1 MREMKKLLK
10 IRPSKTGKM
19 RLPTCIL
26 SLFVIVILTDQAL
39 AQSPLGI
46 GVAEQRIDPSSP
58 FAFIFLQI
66 QAWQQNFARII
77 QHALITMR
85 SSGEGALWLIG
96 LSLVYG
102 ILHAAGPGH
111 GKAVISSYLIADE
124 ASLKRGVILSFF
136 SSLLQAV
143 SAIAIVFFIFF
154 LWPAKLTIT
163 ANFIVN
169 LSFAL
174 VMCLG
179 GWMLIGRIRAL
190 WRRKKQTLHAIFD
203 DVNSRAAAIMEPATF
218 TPSAAVG
225 AEGALASSPFISS
238 PITEPMANR
247 PHLAYRSAEN
257 QPEQRGFKQ
266 LCADCGQFHLIAERV
281 LHDKL
286 SWKTVLPLIAATGL
300 RPCAG
305 AITVMSFAML
315 NDLLFIGT
323 LSVFAMSL
331 GTFITVSALA
341 CLAVY
346 AKRMALAA
354 TAQKK
359 ARHSLLKEVM
369 EWGACLF
376 IFITGALLFFSSM
389 F

>member
-1 MREMKKLLK
+1 MRRMKKLLK
-10 IRPSKTGKM
+10 IKA
-19 RLPTCIL
+19 RLPT
-26 SLFVIVILTDQAL
+26 FILTLIVVGIVMEQSL

-85 SSGEGALWLIG
+85 ATGERALWLIG
-96 LSLVYG
+96 LSMIYG

-111 GKAVISSYLIADE
+111 GKAVISSYLIANE
-124 ASLKRGVILSFF
+124 ASLKRGIILSFF
-136 SSLLQAV
+136 SSLLQAI

-154 LWPAKLTIT
+154 FWPAKLTLT
-163 ANFIVN
+163 ANFIIN
-169 LSFAL
+169 LSFSL
-174 VMCLG
+174 VMFLG
-179 GWMLIGRIRAL
+179 AWMLLRRLVRL
-190 WRRKKQTLHAIFD
+190 WRRKKQTLYAIFD
-203 DVNSRAAAIMEPATF
+203 DANSRTAAMWQPTALMPGMT
-218 TPSAAVG
+218 G
-225 AEGALASSPFISS
+225 EGEVAFASV
-238 PITEPMANR
+238 PITGR
-247 PHLAYRSAEN
+247 PHLAWRGTNSKT
-257 QPEQRGFKQ
+257 EQRGFRQ
-266 LCADCGQFHLIAERV
+266 LCADCGQFHLIAEQI

-315 NDLLFIGT
+315 NNLHFIGT
-323 LSVFAMSL
+323 LSVLAMSL

-346 AKRMALAA
+346 AKKMALAA
-354 TAQKK
+354 TAQKTT
-359 ARHSLLKEVM
+359 RQSFLKEGM

-376 IFITGALLFFSSM
+376 IFITGALLFFSNL